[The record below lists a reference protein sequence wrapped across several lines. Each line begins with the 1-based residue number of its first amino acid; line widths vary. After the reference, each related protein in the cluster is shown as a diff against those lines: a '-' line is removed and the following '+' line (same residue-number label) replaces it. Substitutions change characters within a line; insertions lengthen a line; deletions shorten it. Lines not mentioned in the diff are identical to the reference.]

1 MEASSDR
8 GMNLRLAVYPC
19 LPFINMY
26 NCLPPYLMRVFLRL
40 QNGRFFFPK
49 SVKKSVKRGVR
60 VLRARSARACEAREK
75 NRLSVLHTM
84 SSFWPGGLKMSS
96 SCQKNCSQ
104 LHPLCEFDTLGDWFR
119 GRIARVIVCTWLR
132 ILTLYPVN
140 SKANFSVVSVWNIL
154 NIVKCRLHSVKW
166 VEVAVRHSPVSLS
179 VFSLVPDLLFDC
191 SRLLEY
197 AKIRTFLQSSS
208 SCILITVFLHTNE
221 GLHAYQWGSSCILI
235 TVFLHTNEGLPAY

>member
-8 GMNLRLAVYPC
+8 GMNLRLVVFPC
-19 LPFINMY
+19 LPFINMH

-60 VLRARSARACEAREK
+60 VLRARSARASHAPRREKK

-84 SSFWPGGLKMSS
+84 SSLWPGGLKMSS
-96 SCQKNCSQ
+96 SCQKSV
-104 LHPLCEFDTLGDWFR
+104 HSSTLCEFDTLGDWFG

-140 SKANFSVVSVWNIL
+140 SKADFSAVSVWNIV

-166 VEVAVRHSPVSLS
+166 VEVAVHHSPVSLS

-197 AKIRTFLQSSS
+197 AKIRTVLQSRS
-208 SCILITVFLHTNE
+208 SCILVTVFLHTNE
-221 GLHAYQWGSSCILI
+221 DLHAY
-235 TVFLHTNEGLPAY
+235 